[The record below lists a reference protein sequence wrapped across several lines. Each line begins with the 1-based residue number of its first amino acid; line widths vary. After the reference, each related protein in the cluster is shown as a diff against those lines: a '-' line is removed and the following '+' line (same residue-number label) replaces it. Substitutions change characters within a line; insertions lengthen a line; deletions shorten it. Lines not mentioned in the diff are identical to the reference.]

1 MSSDQWF
8 GKLTPA
14 TECRAGHGGPGASGS
29 QGSTFLGRSGWLGL
43 TAACTGHV
51 GVTKTAQEGGE
62 KWKGFYDV
70 GKRTKMQEKIL

>member
-51 GVTKTAQEGGE
+51 GVTKICLYTERNSPGRGGKMEG
-62 KWKGFYDV
+62 V
-70 GKRTKMQEKIL
+70 L